1 MYKDGLRRL
10 GNGDKVQR
18 NLCRDCGYRF
28 SEKPLQK
35 NLKWG
40 LNNQTALQYNN
51 QICALEAKNLDN
63 AIETKTIAGEKP
75 LDSKGKILEHA
86 WYLKKL
92 GRSDATIETRS
103 TILKSL
109 VVKGADLFNPE
120 NVKEIIATYKCQD
133 SSKRVMVDSYRS
145 FAKYLKIP
153 WEAPNYKKQRKI
165 PFIPLEREIDDLIA
179 CCSRRTGILL
189 QLLKETGVR
198 LGEALELKWTDIDFE
213 RKNVR
218 IEPEKGSNPRI
229 LRITDKLLNMIGQL
243 QRENPKI
250 FGGRQKRKVFT
261 ESFNKARMKAN
272 IKLQNPR
279 LLQIH
284 YHTLRHWKG
293 TMEYHKTHDIM
304 HVKQILGHKNI
315 ESTMVYINIE
325 QVLFEEATEE
335 FHVKATSDPKEIKE
349 LIEVGFQ
356 YVCEKNDLMFFRKR
370 K

>member
-1 MYKDGLRRL
+1 MPR
-10 GNGDKVQR
+10 Q
-18 NLCRDCGYRF
+18 F
-28 SEKPLQK
+28 
-35 NLKWG
+35 
-40 LNNQTALQYNN
+40 
-51 QICALEAKNLDN
+51 
-63 AIETKTIAGEKP
+63 
-75 LDSKGKILEHA
+75 
-86 WYLKKL
+86 
-92 GRSDATIETRS
+92 
-103 TILKSL
+103 
-109 VVKGADLFNPE
+109 
-120 NVKEIIATYKCQD
+120 
-133 SSKRVMVDSYRS
+133 KRVMVDSYRS

-229 LRITDKLLNMIGQL
+229 LRVTDKLLNMIGQL
-243 QRENPKI
+243 QRETPKI

-261 ESFNKARMKAN
+261 ESFNKARRKAN
-272 IKLQNPR
+272 FKLQNPR